1 MSNDAKKRVVA
12 CMNRPENQRCADC
25 GAKDPRWASSTLGIF
40 ICINCSGRHRDL
52 GTHISFV
59 RSCTLDSWTDEQASV
74 MERVGN
80 KISNEYWE
88 YNLPPDFKRPHTDDL
103 PGLTK
108 FIRAKYEYRKWV
120 NPNATEPAKRKKRKV
135 HREMQNSSSIEPMNS
150 MAQYA
155 NSPQNVPRSTSD
167 NSLQQNLFDFNGGS
181 SQTIT
186 KSSGAEDDILS
197 LGFGTQHP
205 QQSQQIHHPP
215 PQQGFPQ
222 FQQPQQQQPFYH
234 APQLQP
240 NRSSS
245 VPIDMNF
252 NPYPQTTQSQ
262 PASSSKDDL
271 KTLIGSGSENNFGSM
286 DMLRNQLGATSS
298 HSASGFAQM
307 PLNMPGMA
315 NMMQRPPYS
324 NQTPQQQQFYGGA
337 MPSYQ
342 QQRPV
347 QQQRPQ
353 QQVGTTFQARGQ
365 NISKDP
371 FSGISPF

>member
-1 MSNDAKKRVVA
+1 MSNEAKKRVVA

-88 YNLPPDFKRPHTDDL
+88 ASLPPDFKRPATDDL

-135 HREMQNSSSIEPMNS
+135 HREMQNSSSIEPMNQMS
-150 MAQYA
+150 QHP
-155 NSPQNVPRSTSD
+155 NQPQIVPRSTSD
-167 NSLQQNLFDFNGGS
+167 NSLQQANLFDFNSGS
-181 SQTIT
+181 QSIT
-186 KSSGAEDDILS
+186 KSSGAEDDILG
-197 LGFGTQHP
+197 LGFGAP
-205 QQSQQIHHPP
+205 QQQQSFQNQPQGFPQQQPQQPFFQPP
-215 PQQGFPQ
+215 PQQ
-222 FQQPQQQQPFYH
+222 
-234 APQLQP
+234 QP
-240 NRSSS
+240 NRSNSA
-245 VPIDMNF
+245 PLDLNF
-252 NPYPQTTQSQ
+252 NPFPQQTPQ
-262 PASSSKDDL
+262 PANSSKDDL
-271 KTLIGSGSENNFGSM
+271 KTLIGSGSGNSFGNM
-286 DMLRNQLGATSS
+286 DLLRNQLGSGTS
-298 HSASGFAQM
+298 HSASGFVQM
-307 PLNMPGMA
+307 PMNMPGMM
-315 NMMQRPPYS
+315 NQMQRPAYS
-324 NQTPQQQQFYGGA
+324 TPQQQQFYGSA

-342 QQRPV
+342 PAP
-347 QQQRPQ
+347 QQQRPAYQPAAQ
-353 QQVGTTFQARGQ
+353 QPMGTSFQPRGK
-365 NISKDP
+365 NNTKDP